1 MLNIEKVPV
10 TSSNIE
16 AIGYDKE
23 TETLRIWFKAGSVY
37 DYDKVT
43 ELVFNG
49 FKTSADAR
57 AIGTSVGIYFANQIK
72 GKYEY
77 KKV

>member
-23 TETLRIWFKAGSVY
+23 TETLRIWFKAGSLY
-37 DYDKVT
+37 NYEKVP
-43 ELVFNG
+43 EYIFSE
-49 FKTSADAR
+49 FKVSPTLGS
-57 AIGTSVGIYFANQIK
+57 YFAGIIK
-72 GKYEY
+72 GKYSFI
-77 KKV
+77 KL